1 MAKKKILLLSDDLRM
16 HSGIA
21 TVSRQFVTGT
31 VDKFDWVQL
40 GAAIKH
46 PEEGKVFDLSE
57 AIEKETGVKGAS
69 VKVYPS
75 SGYGTPDK
83 VRELILREEPDAI
96 LHFTDPRYWIWLYE
110 IAHELRETMPILFYH
125 IWDDLPD
132 PMYNRNYFE
141 SCDWIGCISKQ
152 TYGIVRR
159 VWGST
164 RETSWKQ
171 PEDWQVK
178 YVPHGIN
185 PNWYYPVTDADEL
198 KEFEDFKA
206 QISNQSGEKDFVL
219 LWVNRNIRRKM
230 PGDVILAYKT
240 FCDKLEPEQ
249 AKKCLLLMHTAPVDD
264 NGTDLIAVKKELCP
278 DYDVVFSGGSVDT
291 KRMNF
296 LHNVA
301 DVTINIANNEGF
313 GLTTCES
320 LMAGTPII
328 VNVTGGMQDQCGFS
342 IDGTEL
348 TAEDYVEIGSLHNW
362 KDWEGKVEHG
372 EWVKPVWSRVRS
384 LNGSPPTPY
393 IFDDRCDYEEV
404 ADKIHEWYQTSPED
418 RKKSGLV
425 GREWLLNGTLN
436 QDYMCDAMADGI
448 ETAIANWKPLKRF
461 EIMGV

>member
-1 MAKKKILLLSDDLRM
+1 M
-16 HSGIA
+16 
-21 TVSRQFVTGT
+21 SRQFVTGT

-46 PEEGKVFDLSE
+46 PEEGKIFDLSE
-57 AIEKETGVKGAS
+57 AIQQETGVTDAS

-75 SGYGTPDK
+75 SGYGTPEK

-110 IAHELRETMPILFYH
+110 VAHELRETIPILFYH

-132 PMYNRNYFE
+132 PMYNRDYFE

-159 VWGST
+159 VWGSE
-164 RETSWKQ
+164 RQNSWKQ
-171 PEDWQVK
+171 PEAWQVK

-185 PNWYYPVTDADEL
+185 PDWYYPVTDADEV
-198 KEFEDFKA
+198 KEFEEFKA
-206 QISNQSGEKDFVL
+206 QIHKQSGEKDFVL

-240 FCDKLEPEQ
+240 FCDKLGPEA

-278 DYDVVFSGGSVDT
+278 DYDVVFSGGSVDI

-328 VNVTGGMQDQCGFS
+328 VNVTGGLQDQCGFKLR
-342 IDGTEL
+342 GEEL
-348 TAEDYVEIGSLHNW
+348 TEEDYVQYGSLHDW
-362 KDWEGKVEHG
+362 KEWESEVEHG

-393 IFDDRCDYEEV
+393 IFDDRCDFEEV
-404 ADKIHEWYQTSPED
+404 ADAIYEWYRMPADE
-418 RKKSGLV
+418 RKKAGLA
-425 GREWLLNGTLN
+425 GREWLLNGKLN
-436 QDYMCDAMADGI
+436 QDYMCNAMAEGI

-461 EIMGV
+461 EIVGV